1 MAQIAKLSARTIV
14 AIRGE
19 DRVSFLD
26 ALITNSLE
34 KAAPGQPVYAAFLT
48 PQGKYL
54 FDFTVV
60 PQEDTLLLDV
70 EAARATDLV
79 RRLSLYKLRA
89 KATLTVEAD
98 LWRIY
103 AAWGAPLAP
112 TEGRILWT
120 DPRHP
125 VLGQRFIQSRD
136 AAQPAD
142 LAPEEAYH
150 AHRYALGIP
159 EGSIDLPVDKA
170 LLVESGF
177 DELHGVAWDKGCY
190 IGQELTARTKY
201 RGLVK
206 RRLVP
211 VSFEGAPPAPGTPL
225 LMGDKDAGEMRGG
238 IDNIGLALVR
248 LEFLTAE
255 GLSADGRIVRPAAP
269 DWVRLPQEKS
279 AS

>member
-1 MAQIAKLSARTIV
+1 MAHIAELLGRTIV

-19 DRVSFLD
+19 DRVGFLD

-34 KAAPGQPVYAAFLT
+34 KAPPGQPVYAAFLT

-60 PQEDTLLLDV
+60 PQEDVLLLDV
-70 EAARATDLV
+70 EATRAADLV

-98 LWRIY
+98 LWTVY
-103 AAWGAPLAP
+103 AAWGDALPPAA
-112 TEGRILWT
+112 GRILWT

-125 VLGQRFIQSRD
+125 ALGQRFIERKD
-136 AAQPAD
+136 AAKPAD
-142 LAPEEAYH
+142 LVPEAAYH

-177 DELHGVAWDKGCY
+177 DELHGIAWDKGCY

-211 VSFEGAPPAPGTPL
+211 VSFDGAPPVAGTPL
-225 LMGDKDAGEMRGG
+225 LADGKDAGEMRGG
-238 IDNIGLALVR
+238 VDGIGLALVR
-248 LEFLTAE
+248 LEFLTAPA
-255 GLSADGRIVRPAAP
+255 LLADGQEVRPSAP

>member
-1 MAQIAKLSARTIV
+1 MAHIAELPGRTIV

-54 FDFTVV
+54 FDFTVIR
-60 PQEDTLLLDV
+60 QEDRLLLDV
-70 EAARATDLV
+70 EANRAADLV

-89 KATLTVEAD
+89 KATLTLESDV
-98 LWRIY
+98 WRVY
-103 AAWGAPLAP
+103 AAWAGTVDEEP
-112 TEGRILWT
+112 GRILWT

-125 VLGQRFIQSRD
+125 ALGQRFIQP
-136 AAQPAD
+136 AATTPAD
-142 LAPEEAYH
+142 LLPEAAYH

-159 EGSIDLPVDKA
+159 EGSTDLPVDKA

-177 DELHGVAWDKGCY
+177 DELHGIAWDKGCY

-211 VSFEGAPPAPGTPL
+211 VTFDGAPPAAGTPL
-225 LMGDKDAGEMRGG
+225 LRDGKDAGEMRGG
-238 IDNIGLALVR
+238 VEGIGLALVR
-248 LEFLTAE
+248 LEFLTAPA
-255 GLSADGRIVRPAAP
+255 LTADGQDVRPAAP

>member
-1 MAQIAKLSARTIV
+1 MAHIAELSGRTIV

-60 PQEDTLLLDV
+60 PQEEALLLDV

-89 KATLTVEAD
+89 KATLTVETD
-98 LWRIY
+98 LWSVY
-103 AAWGAPLAP
+103 AAWGDAVVPAD
-112 TEGRILWT
+112 GRVLWT

-125 VLGQRFIQSRD
+125 ALGQRFIQSKE
-136 AAQPAD
+136 AAKPAD
-142 LAPEEAYH
+142 LVPEAAYH
-150 AHRYALGIP
+150 AHRYGLGIP
-159 EGSIDLPVDKA
+159 EGSTDLPVDKA

-177 DELHGVAWDKGCY
+177 DELHGIAWDKGCY

-211 VSFEGAPPAPGTPL
+211 VSFDGAPPVGGTPL
-225 LMGDKDAGEMRGG
+225 LADGKDAGEMRGG
-238 IDNIGLALVR
+238 VDGIGLALVR
-248 LEFLTAE
+248 LEFLTAPA
-255 GLSADGRIVRPAAP
+255 LLADAKEVRPSAP

>member
-1 MAQIAKLSARTIV
+1 MTQIAELTTRTIV

-19 DRVSFLD
+19 DRVTFLD

-34 KAAPGQPVYAAFLT
+34 KAAPGEPVYAAFLT

-54 FDFTVV
+54 FDFTVI
-60 PQEDTLLLDV
+60 PHEDVLLIDV
-70 EAARATDLV
+70 EASRASDLV

-89 KATLTVEAD
+89 KATLTVESD
-98 LWRIY
+98 LWRTY
-103 AAWGAPLAP
+103 AAWDGSASEEA
-112 TEGRILWT
+112 GRIHWT

-125 VLGQRFIQSRD
+125 DLGQRFIQPRE
-136 AAQPAD
+136 APQPD
-142 LAPEEAYH
+142 GLVPEAAYH

-159 EGSIDLPVDKA
+159 EGSVDLPVDKA

-177 DELHGVAWDKGCY
+177 DELQGVAWDKGCY

-211 VSFEGAPPAPGTPL
+211 VRFEGAPPAPGTPL
-225 LMGDKDAGEMRGG
+225 LMGERDAGDMRGG
-238 IDNIGLALVR
+238 TDGIGLALIR
-248 LEFLTAE
+248 LEFLTADA
-255 GLSADGRIVRPAAP
+255 LTADGKPVHPSVP
-269 DWVRLPQEKS
+269 DWVRLPQEK
-279 AS
+279 